1 MKGTTIFRLYEE
13 GKLDLDKP
21 VSEYVKSWPKKH
33 PPISVRQI
41 ASHTSGIR
49 HYKENPE
56 SNDTSDHDTKYPEFY
71 SNVPYKEIEDALEV
85 FKDDDLLSEPGRCNA
100 KLSFLDILNIFYTHV
115 FTFRFLGKEFNYTT
129 HGFTLLSAVI
139 ESASGEKFT
148 KHIKKLFKDLGL
160 NNTHLDEN
168 EPIIQNRSRLVN

>member
-1 MKGTTIFRLYEE
+1 MKSTTIFRLYEE

-49 HYKENPE
+49 HYKENPD
-56 SNDTSDHDTKYPEFY
+56 SDDTSDHDTKYPEFY

-85 FKDDDLLSEPGRCNA
+85 FKDDDLLSEPGNA
-100 KLSFLDILNIFYTHV
+100 ISIILDIFKKYTLILY
-115 FTFRFLGKEFNYTT
+115 TFFSRKRIQLHNPWFHTT
-129 HGFTLLSAVI
+129 VSCDRICIWRKVY
-139 ESASGEKFT
+139 K
-148 KHIKKLFKDLGL
+148 
-160 NNTHLDEN
+160 THQET
-168 EPIIQNRSRLVN
+168 I

>member
-85 FKDDDLLSEPGRCNA
+85 FKDDDLLSEPGNA
-100 KLSFLDILNIFYTHV
+100 LSIILDIWNTHS
-115 FTFRFLGKEFNYTT
+115 FCTLSFLGKEFNYTT

-148 KHIKKLFKDLGL
+148 KHIKKLFRDLGL